1 MMNTELS
8 SNTKAILLLT
18 APLLLGRGKRADL
31 VKPLSVSEYD
41 RLARRLHECGWQPA
55 DLLDSKAGAILPES
69 LPGLDCKRIS
79 QLLERGF
86 LLSQAIDHWQARA
99 IWVVSRADADYPK
112 RLKSRLGQLA
122 PPIFYGCGDA
132 ALLDNVGL
140 AVVGSRNTD
149 DELMEYA
156 EGIGRSAA
164 AAQCTVISGGA
175 RGIDHAAMRGALAD
189 SGTVIGVLADGLEK
203 AAMERG
209 NREVLM
215 DDRLLLI
222 SPYDPKAGFNVGNAM
237 QRNKLVYALADAG
250 LVIESDYNKGG
261 TWAGAVEQL
270 DKLRLVPIY
279 VRSKGD
285 ISNGLKS
292 LEKKGAIPWPNPS
305 TADDLSAV
313 IAGKQFHPEDE
324 PIKQSAFLLDCGEVV
339 ASLQDDTG
347 RSIVQSPTAMT
358 PENVQAMAPADA
370 LLEAVEQ
377 LLTSIEKPI
386 TASNVSE
393 HLDVNKKQAGDWL
406 KRLEDAGK
414 YQRKNKRGPYERVAQ
429 ANPLFR

>member
-41 RLARRLHECGWQPA
+41 RLARRLHECGWQPV
-55 DLLDSKAGAILPES
+55 DLLDPKAGAILPES

-86 LLSQAIDHWQARA
+86 LLSQAIDHWQTRA
-99 IWVVSRADADYPK
+99 IWVVSRADADYPR

-122 PPIFYGCGDA
+122 PPILYGCGDA
-132 ALLDNVGL
+132 ALLDNGGL
-140 AVVGSRNTD
+140 AVVGSRNAD

-156 EGIGRSAA
+156 ESIGRSAA
-164 AAQCTVISGGA
+164 TAQCTVISGGA
-175 RGIDHAAMRGALAD
+175 RGIDHAAMHGALAEW
-189 SGTVIGVLADGLEK
+189 GTVVGVLADGLEK

-209 NREVLM
+209 NRDVLM
-215 DDRLLLI
+215 DNRLLLI

-237 QRNKLVYALADAG
+237 SRNKLVYALADAG

-270 DKLRLVPIY
+270 DKLNLVPIY

-285 ISNGLKS
+285 ISNGLKG

-305 TADDLSAV
+305 TRDDFGAV
-313 IAGKQFHPEDE
+313 ISGQEFGPEDE
-324 PIKQSAFLLDCGEVV
+324 CIKQSAFLLDCGE
-339 ASLQDDTG
+339 AAMFPQDDTG
-347 RSIVQSPTAMT
+347 QTIVQSAPTMSSEQVQVTT
-358 PENVQAMAPADA
+358 PAEA
-370 LLEAVEQ
+370 LLEVVEK
-377 LLTSIEKPI
+377 LLASIEKPI
-386 TASNVSE
+386 TANNVAE
-393 HLDVNKKQAGDWL
+393 HLDVSKKQAGDWL
-406 KRLEDAGK
+406 KRLEQVGK
-414 YQRKNKRGPYERVAQ
+414 YHRRNKRSPYERVDQ
-429 ANPLFR
+429 VKPLFR